1 MPLDRIS
8 SATPYAALAL
18 VQAATANAPR
28 LETPRSTPLA
38 STAAGAPAFTLDVKA
53 SGAEVNG
60 EAITP
65 GNRAPDALQ
74 AREDRLGQR
83 FDARA

>member
-1 MPLDRIS
+1 MPLERIS

-28 LETPRSTPLA
+28 LESPRAMLA
-38 STAAGAPAFTLDVKA
+38 MASVTVDVNA
-53 SGAEVNG
+53 LANRVNG
-60 EAITP
+60 GANGMAALP
-65 GNRAPDALQ
+65 PALQ
-74 AREDRLGQR
+74 GRDDRLGQR

>member
-28 LETPRSTPLA
+28 LESPRAVP
-38 STAAGAPAFTLDVKA
+38 AGASVTVDVNA
-53 SGAEVNG
+53 LANRVNG
-60 EAITP
+60 GAANAAPALP
-65 GNRAPDALQ
+65 GALQ
-74 AREDRLGQR
+74 GREDRLGQG

>member
-28 LETPRSTPLA
+28 LESPRAMPAAASAAVDVNALA
-38 STAAGAPAFTLDVKA
+38 NR
-53 SGAEVNG
+53 VNG
-60 EAITP
+60 GAANGMAALP
-65 GNRAPDALQ
+65 AALQ
-74 AREDRLGQR
+74 GRDDRLGQR

>member
-28 LETPRSTPLA
+28 LESPRAMPAAA
-38 STAAGAPAFTLDVKA
+38 STTMDVNA
-53 SGAEVNG
+53 LANRVNG
-60 EAITP
+60 GGAN
-65 GNRAPDALQ
+65 GMAALPDGLQ
-74 AREDRLGQR
+74 GREDRLGQR

>member
-28 LETPRSTPLA
+28 LETPRTMAEGMSSVAMPVTPDVNALA
-38 STAAGAPAFTLDVKA
+38 NR
-53 SGAEVNG
+53 VNG
-60 EAITP
+60 GGAN
-65 GNRAPDALQ
+65 GMAALPDALQ
-74 AREDRLGQR
+74 GREDRLGQR

>member
-18 VQAATANAPR
+18 VQAATANAPKPA
-28 LETPRSTPLA
+28 TLA
-38 STAAGAPAFTLDVKA
+38 AEAFTGIVKTA
-53 SGAEVNG
+53 VGGVMP
-60 EAITP
+60 EAAAALP
-65 GNRAPDALQ
+65 AALQ
-74 AREDRLGQR
+74 SREDRLGQG

>member
-28 LETPRSTPLA
+28 LESPRSMP
-38 STAAGAPAFTLDVKA
+38 AGASVMVDVNA
-53 SGAEVNG
+53 LANRVNG
-60 EAITP
+60 GAANGMAALP
-65 GNRAPDALQ
+65 AALQ
-74 AREDRLGQR
+74 ARGDRLGQR

>member
-28 LETPRSTPLA
+28 LASPRAMPAMASVAMDVNALA
-38 STAAGAPAFTLDVKA
+38 NR
-53 SGAEVNG
+53 VNG
-60 EAITP
+60 GGANGMAALP
-65 GNRAPDALQ
+65 AALQ
-74 AREDRLGQR
+74 GRDDRLGQR

>member
-28 LETPRSTPLA
+28 PESFRAMPAAEPVTPDVNALA
-38 STAAGAPAFTLDVKA
+38 LR
-53 SGAEVNG
+53 VNG
-60 EAITP
+60 ASANVADGAT
-65 GNRAPDALQ
+65 ALPTAFQ

>member
-28 LETPRSTPLA
+28 LESPRATPAMASVTTDVNELA
-38 STAAGAPAFTLDVKA
+38 NRVKGGAANGMAAFP
-53 SGAEVNG
+53 E
-60 EAITP
+60 
-65 GNRAPDALQ
+65 ALQ
-74 AREDRLGQR
+74 GREDRLGQR
-83 FDARA
+83 FDTRA

>member
-28 LETPRSTPLA
+28 LESPRAAP
-38 STAAGAPAFTLDVKA
+38 AGASVTMDVKA
-53 SGAEVNG
+53 LALRVNG
-60 EAITP
+60 GAAN
-65 GNRAPDALQ
+65 GRAAVPESLQ

-83 FDARA
+83 LDARA

>member
-28 LETPRSTPLA
+28 LESPRAMPAMASVTMDMNVLA
-38 STAAGAPAFTLDVKA
+38 SRANGGAA
-53 SGAEVNG
+53 NG
-60 EAITP
+60 MA
-65 GNRAPDALQ
+65 ALPDALQ
-74 AREDRLGQR
+74 ARNDRLGQR

>member
-28 LETPRSTPLA
+28 LESPRAMPAMA
-38 STAAGAPAFTLDVKA
+38 SVAMDVNA
-53 SGAEVNG
+53 LVNRVNG
-60 EAITP
+60 GGANGMEAL
-65 GNRAPDALQ
+65 PDGLQ
-74 AREDRLGQR
+74 GREDRLGQR
-83 FDARA
+83 FDART

>member
-8 SATPYAALAL
+8 SATSYAALAL

-28 LETPRSTPLA
+28 LESPRAMPTEASAMADVNALA
-38 STAAGAPAFTLDVKA
+38 NR
-53 SGAEVNG
+53 VNG
-60 EAITP
+60 GAAN
-65 GNRAPDALQ
+65 GMAAVPDALQ
-74 AREDRLGQR
+74 GREDRLGLR

>member
-28 LETPRSTPLA
+28 LESPRAMPAAA
-38 STAAGAPAFTLDVKA
+38 S
-53 SGAEVNG
+53 AEVDVNALANRVNG
-60 EAITP
+60 GFANGMEALP
-65 GNRAPDALQ
+65 AALQ

>member
-28 LETPRSTPLA
+28 LESPRAMPAAASAVVDVNALA
-38 STAAGAPAFTLDVKA
+38 NR
-53 SGAEVNG
+53 VNG
-60 EAITP
+60 GAAN
-65 GNRAPDALQ
+65 GMAAVPDALQ
-74 AREDRLGQR
+74 GREDRLGQR
-83 FDARA
+83 FDALA

>member
-28 LETPRSTPLA
+28 LETPRAMAEGAVATPFTPDVNALA
-38 STAAGAPAFTLDVKA
+38 NRVNDEDGM
-53 SGAEVNG
+53 AE
-60 EAITP
+60 
-65 GNRAPDALQ
+65 RALPEALQ

>member
-28 LETPRSTPLA
+28 LETPRTLAEGMPSVAMPVTPDVNALA
-38 STAAGAPAFTLDVKA
+38 NR
-53 SGAEVNG
+53 VNG
-60 EAITP
+60 EASNGMAALP
-65 GNRAPDALQ
+65 AALQ
-74 AREDRLGQR
+74 GREDRLGQR

>member
-28 LETPRSTPLA
+28 LESPRAMPAAASAMVDVNALA
-38 STAAGAPAFTLDVKA
+38 NR
-53 SGAEVNG
+53 VNG
-60 EAITP
+60 GAAN
-65 GNRAPDALQ
+65 GMAALADALQ
-74 AREDRLGQR
+74 ARGDRLGQR

>member
-28 LETPRSTPLA
+28 LETPRAVADRMPPTGMAVTS
-38 STAAGAPAFTLDVKA
+38 DVNA
-53 SGAEVNG
+53 MANRVDGSGVNG
-60 EAITP
+60 MA
-65 GNRAPDALQ
+65 ALPDGLQ
-74 AREDRLGQR
+74 AREDRLGGR

>member
-18 VQAATANAPR
+18 GQAATANAPR
-28 LETPRSTPLA
+28 LESPLA
-38 STAAGAPAFTLDVKA
+38 MPAAASTTMDVNA
-53 SGAEVNG
+53 LANRVNG
-60 EAITP
+60 GAAN
-65 GNRAPDALQ
+65 GMAALPDALQ
-74 AREDRLGQR
+74 ARDERLGRR

>member
-28 LETPRSTPLA
+28 LETPRAMAEGTSFVAMPVTP
-38 STAAGAPAFTLDVKA
+38 DVNEVA
-53 SGAEVNG
+53 NRVNG
-60 EAITP
+60 GGAGGGTALPE
-65 GNRAPDALQ
+65 ALQ

-83 FDARA
+83 FDASA

>member
-1 MPLDRIS
+1 MPLERIS

-28 LETPRSTPLA
+28 LESPRAMPAMASVTVDVNALA
-38 STAAGAPAFTLDVKA
+38 NR
-53 SGAEVNG
+53 VNG
-60 EAITP
+60 GA
-65 GNRAPDALQ
+65 ALQ
-74 AREDRLGQR
+74 GRDDRLGQR

>member
-18 VQAATANAPR
+18 VQAAAANAPR
-28 LETPRSTPLA
+28 LESPRTMAEGMPSVAMPVTVDVNALA
-38 STAAGAPAFTLDVKA
+38 TR
-53 SGAEVNG
+53 VNG
-60 EAITP
+60 GAAEGMAALP
-65 GNRAPDALQ
+65 AALQ
-74 AREDRLGQR
+74 GREDRLGQR

>member
-28 LETPRSTPLA
+28 LETPRAAVDRMSPAGMAVTPDVNVLA
-38 STAAGAPAFTLDVKA
+38 NR
-53 SGAEVNG
+53 VNG
-60 EAITP
+60 GAANGMAALPE
-65 GNRAPDALQ
+65 ALQ
-74 AREDRLGQR
+74 AREDRLGGR

>member
-1 MPLDRIS
+1 MPLERIS

-28 LETPRSTPLA
+28 LESPRAMPAMASVTVDMNVLA
-38 STAAGAPAFTLDVKA
+38 NR
-53 SGAEVNG
+53 VNG
-60 EAITP
+60 GAAKGMAALP
-65 GNRAPDALQ
+65 AALQ
-74 AREDRLGQR
+74 GRDDRLGQR

>member
-1 MPLDRIS
+1 MPLERIS

-28 LETPRSTPLA
+28 LESPRAMPAMAPVTDANGMAPLPA
-38 STAAGAPAFTLDVKA
+38 S
-53 SGAEVNG
+53 
-60 EAITP
+60 
-65 GNRAPDALQ
+65 LQ
-74 AREDRLGQR
+74 GRDDRLGQR

>member
-28 LETPRSTPLA
+28 LESPRAMPAAASLA
-38 STAAGAPAFTLDVKA
+38 VEVGALADRVN
-53 SGAEVNG
+53 SGATNG
-60 EAITP
+60 MA
-65 GNRAPDALQ
+65 ALPDALQ
-74 AREDRLGQR
+74 ARDERLGRR